1 MANSSG
7 MVVRGSMRISRQAG
21 SLGSKKVKAGERRRK
36 DTMSLVAE
44 GGVDETGGKKETT
57 GDDSHLIYV

>member
-44 GGVDETGGKKETT
+44 GGVETGGKKETT